1 MPLPL
6 LRTQESESL
15 AVLRLTPVRVVRL
28 NMADFIC
35 HEVNLKSYP
44 GTRRNAKGK
53 PMKGGCDLLN
63 FLQVTNSNL
72 DAVLDQI
79 GTEYANVIP
88 VCLFS
93 YCSIYSWHKRT
104 SKNFGFLS
112 RGLV

>member
-6 LRTQESESL
+6 LRTPELEGI
-15 AVLRLTPVRVVRL
+15 AVLLLTPVRVVRL

-35 HEVNLKSYP
+35 HEVNLKTYT

-53 PMKGGCDLLN
+53 PMKVGCDLLN

-72 DAVLDQI
+72 EVVLDQI

-93 YCSIYSWHKRT
+93 YCSIY
-104 SKNFGFLS
+104 
-112 RGLV
+112 RGTLEHRRMLVS